1 MVRTGLI
8 IAPRLFQRKCNA
20 GKLVCLMSMR
30 EIIPNGVTTS
40 SAIDSSARRYLIG
53 RYHEIVLK
61 GGNRWRFVEQL
72 KRNVRALFADCGVGR
87 IRGEGPRLII
97 AIPAAVPDGLVLERA
112 ALLFGFQ
119 NFTVSR
125 PVPLEIEAL
134 KREAV
139 AAAHGQRAK
148 TFRIKTRRADKRF
161 PFNSM
166 EIDRIVG
173 AEVAAAHGFKVDLDE
188 PDLTITIEILPDIAF
203 MAVGKYP
210 GAGGLPVGASG
221 HATVLLS
228 GGIDSPVAAY
238 RMMRRGLRV
247 DFVHFHSHPLVS
259 SASRE
264 KAHDLAAHLTRYQAQ
279 STLALVPFADVQR
292 EIVARTLRPLRVV
305 LYRRFMLRIAS
316 EIARRAGSSALITG
330 ESLGQVASQTLENMT
345 VIEQAAALP
354 LLRPLIGMD
363 KNEIVVE
370 ARRLGTFETSI
381 LPDQDCCSLFVPAHP
396 ETHARL
402 DMVRDAEDQFDIA
415 AMVAAAVANTEFVE
429 LEYPGVTPSPNVHLR
444 QGL

>member
-1 MVRTGLI
+1 MPMYEPTT
-8 IAPRLFQRKCNA
+8 
-20 GKLVCLMSMR
+20 
-30 EIIPNGVTTS
+30 NGATRSSTTA
-40 SAIDSSARRYLIG
+40 SATRRYLIG

-61 GGNRWRFVEQL
+61 GGNRWRFVDQL
-72 KRNVRALFADCGVGR
+72 KRNVRAIFADCGVGR
-87 IRGEGPRLII
+87 IRGEGPRLIVE
-97 AIPAAVPDGLVLERA
+97 IPASVPDALVHDRA
-112 ALLFGFQ
+112 GLLFGFQ
-119 NFTVSR
+119 NFTISR
-125 PVPLEIEAL
+125 PVPLDIESL

-139 AAAHGQRAK
+139 AAASGHRAK

-161 PFNSM
+161 ALNSM
-166 EIDRIVG
+166 EIDRLVG
-173 AEVAAAHGFKVDLDE
+173 AEVAAAHGLKVDLAE

-221 HATVLLS
+221 RATVLLS

-238 RMMRRGLRV
+238 RMMRRGLHV
-247 DFVHFHSHPLVS
+247 NFVHFHSHPLVS

-264 KAHDLAAHLTRYQAQ
+264 KALDLAAHLMRYQAQ
-279 STLALVPFADVQR
+279 STLALVPFADAQR

-345 VIEQAAALP
+345 VIEQAVALP
-354 LLRPLIGMD
+354 VLRPLIGMD
-363 KNEIVVE
+363 KNEIVIE

-402 DMVRDAEDQFDIA
+402 DAVLEAEAQFDIE
-415 AMVAAAVANTEFVE
+415 AMIAAAVAKTEFATLAFPHAIAKSVDP
-429 LEYPGVTPSPNVHLR
+429 LSLP
-444 QGL
+444 